1 MPNNGRRVTRR
12 GATRGAMRDRISIV
26 EGDITE
32 QEVDAIVNSANTHL
46 TGGALFGGVIGA
58 IHRAAG
64 PQLKAECR
72 TLGGCDTGE
81 AKITG
86 GYDLPARYVIHTV
99 APVWREGAEEDGL
112 LAHCYGS
119 SLALAGRH
127 EVRTIAFPSIGT
139 GSYGFTVE
147 HAAPIAIAE
156 TVKFLKDHE
165 LPESVIFVCHGRD
178 ALDRYQAAL
187 DGIDD

>member
-1 MPNNGRRVTRR
+1 MQ
-12 GATRGAMRDRISIV
+12 DRISIV
-26 EGDITE
+26 QGDIAE
-32 QEVDAIVNSANTHL
+32 QQVDAIVNSANTHL

-112 LAHCYGS
+112 LAHCYEN
-119 SLALAGRH
+119 SLALAERH

-147 HAAPIAIAE
+147 HAAPIALAE

-165 LPESVIFVCHGRD
+165 LPESVIFVCHSRV
-178 ALDRYQAAL
+178 ALDHYRAAL